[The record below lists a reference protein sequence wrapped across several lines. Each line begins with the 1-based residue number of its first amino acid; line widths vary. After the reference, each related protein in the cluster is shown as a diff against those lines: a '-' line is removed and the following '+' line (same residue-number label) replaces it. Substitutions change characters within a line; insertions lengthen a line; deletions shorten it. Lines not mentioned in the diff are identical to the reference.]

1 MTDDTNPNQSPDR
14 GRPPRRFGRAR
25 TNARRATAFVA
36 GVAATFL
43 AIALYG
49 IVNPGT
55 PPLTTGDVNQ
65 AVASYLAAQ
74 TPAPPNSELVYAA
87 IQPSI
92 VMIQTDAASS
102 PAPAGS
108 AAPAASAATGPS
120 PKAGLGT
127 GVIVN
132 DAGAILTALHV
143 VNDATTITITYPDG
157 TTANATIASK
167 QPESDIAVLQ
177 PDQLSP
183 NAAPATL
190 GNPNGMR
197 IGSEAYI
204 VGNPFGLYGSLSAGV
219 VSGLDRTFQLPNGGR
234 EIKGLIQVDAAINPG
249 NSGGPLLDRNGQ
261 VVGIVTALVN
271 PTGQD
276 VFIGIGLAVPIDVAG
291 GAAGL
296 PAY

>member
-1 MTDDTNPNQSPDR
+1 MTDDTNPNQPADP
-14 GRPPRRFGRAR
+14 GRPPRRFGRAASG
-25 TNARRATAFVA
+25 ARRATAFVA

-43 AIALYG
+43 AIAFYG
-49 IVNPGT
+49 ILNPGT
-55 PPLTTGDVNQ
+55 PPLTTSDVNQ
-65 AVASYLAAQ
+65 AVASYLASQ
-74 TPAPPNSELVYAA
+74 TPAPPNAELVYAA

-92 VMIQTDAASS
+92 VMIEADRAT
-102 PAPAGS
+102 S
-108 AAPAASAATGPS
+108 AAPAASAATTASAS
-120 PKAGLGT
+120 PGGTPHAGLGT

-143 VNDATTITITYPDG
+143 VADASTITITYPDG
-157 TTANATIASK
+157 TTANATIASQ

-177 PDQLSP
+177 PDHLSP
-183 NAAPATL
+183 NAAPATV
-190 GNPNGMR
+190 GNPNAMR

>member
-1 MTDDTNPNQSPDR
+1 MTDETNPNQPPTA

-25 TNARRATAFVA
+25 SNARRVTAFVA

-55 PPLTTGDVNQ
+55 PPLTTSDVNQ
-65 AVASYLAAQ
+65 AVASYLASQ

-92 VMIQTDAASS
+92 VMIQTDRATAAVPAAS
-102 PAPAGS
+102 PAAGGS
-108 AAPAASAATGPS
+108 AAPGGTPRV
-120 PKAGLGT
+120 GLGT

-132 DAGAILTALHV
+132 DTGAILTALHII
-143 VNDATTITITYPDG
+143 DGASTITITFPDG
-157 TTANATIASK
+157 TTTNASVASK
-167 QPESDIAVLQ
+167 VPESDIAVLQ
-177 PDQLSP
+177 PEHLSA

-190 GNPNGMR
+190 GNPSSMR

-219 VSGLDRTFQLPNGGR
+219 VSGLDRTFQLPSSGR

>member
-1 MTDDTNPNQSPDR
+1 
-14 GRPPRRFGRAR
+14 
-25 TNARRATAFVA
+25 
-36 GVAATFL
+36 
-43 AIALYG
+43 
-49 IVNPGT
+49 
-55 PPLTTGDVNQ
+55 
-65 AVASYLAAQ
+65 
-74 TPAPPNSELVYAA
+74 
-87 IQPSI
+87 
-92 VMIQTDAASS
+92 
-102 PAPAGS
+102 
-108 AAPAASAATGPS
+108 
-120 PKAGLGT
+120 
-127 GVIVN
+127 
-132 DAGAILTALHV
+132 
-143 VNDATTITITYPDG
+143 
-157 TTANATIASK
+157 
-167 QPESDIAVLQ
+167 
-177 PDQLSP
+177 
-183 NAAPATL
+183 
-190 GNPNGMR
+190 MR

>member
-1 MTDDTNPNQSPDR
+1 
-14 GRPPRRFGRAR
+14 
-25 TNARRATAFVA
+25 V
-36 GVAATFL
+36 
-43 AIALYG
+43 
-49 IVNPGT
+49 
-55 PPLTTGDVNQ
+55 
-65 AVASYLAAQ
+65 
-74 TPAPPNSELVYAA
+74 APPA
-87 IQPSI
+87 
-92 VMIQTDAASS
+92 
-102 PAPAGS
+102 S
-108 AAPAASAATGPS
+108 AAPGASASPGATEQ
-120 PKAGLGT
+120 AGLGT

-132 DAGAILTALHV
+132 DAGMILTALHV
-143 VNDATTITITYPDG
+143 VDGASTITVTYPDG
-157 TTANATIASK
+157 TMANANLASQ
-167 QPESDIAVLQ
+167 QPENDIAVLQ
-177 PDQLSP
+177 PEQLSP

-190 GNPNGMR
+190 GNPATMR

-219 VSGLDRTFQLPNGGR
+219 VSGLDRTFQLPSSGR
-234 EIKGLIQVDAAINPG
+234 EMKGLIQVDAAINPG